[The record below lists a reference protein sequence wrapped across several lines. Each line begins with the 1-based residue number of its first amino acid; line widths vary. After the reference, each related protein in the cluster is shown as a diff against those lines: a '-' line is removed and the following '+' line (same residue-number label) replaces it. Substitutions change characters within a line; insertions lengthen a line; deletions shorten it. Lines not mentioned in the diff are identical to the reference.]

1 MVPRYEYKLLAS
13 FACNYANF
21 KCLPGINALAHFQKV
36 LHNNEKGFIKS
47 VTREKAWTLF
57 EWSSEWCP
65 DMNASSSPH
74 LHVIMQTLNAF
85 QE

>member
-1 MVPRYEYKLLAS
+1 MK
-13 FACNYANF
+13 
-21 KCLPGINALAHFQKV
+21 
-36 LHNNEKGFIKS
+36 KGFMKF
-47 VTREKAWTLF
+47 VTAETDWTIF

-74 LHVIMQTLNAF
+74 LHVIIQTLNVI